1 MSGLDVQREVGR
13 TTARQNI
20 VPRVFIISYTLHP
33 SQHQMFHN
41 VVAIVSGGASGLGA
55 ATASYLVSHG
65 ARVVVADLPRAY
77 ESFLKLEDGSAGGG
91 AASIKF
97 ASADVRNEDDVNMA
111 LDVAK
116 EEFGEQGRMNI
127 LRLYLA

>member
-1 MSGLDVQREVGR
+1 
-13 TTARQNI
+13 
-20 VPRVFIISYTLHP
+20 
-33 SQHQMFHN
+33 MFQN

-77 ESFLKLEDGSAGGG
+77 ESFLKLEDETVGGDG

-97 ASADVRNEDDVNMA
+97 ASADVTNEDDIHRA
-111 LDVAK
+111 LDVAH
-116 EEFGEQGRMNI
+116 EEYGEQGNMDI
-127 LRLYLA
+127 VRLFLALLDFSSSFQCFCTRKL